1 MLRFV
6 ITVAIFGVIFA
17 LYNLLR
23 DRIDPKFKGRPV
35 LAVVAFIGFFALVG
49 AVFALVGL
57 Y

>member
-1 MLRFV
+1 MLRFLV
-6 ITVAIFGVIFA
+6 TVVIFGVIFA

-35 LAVVAFIGFFALVG
+35 LAVVAFVGFFALVG
-49 AVFALVGL
+49 VFFWLVGL

>member
-1 MLRFV
+1 MLRFLV
-6 ITVAIFGVIFA
+6 TVVIFGVIFA

-35 LAVVAFIGFFALVG
+35 LAVLAFIGFFALVG
-49 AVFALVGL
+49 AVFSLIGL

>member
-1 MLRFV
+1 MSKIF
-6 ITVAIFGVIFA
+6 ITAAIFGVIFA

-35 LAVVAFIGFFALVG
+35 LSFLAFFGFFVLVG
-49 AVFALVGL
+49 VFFWLVGL

>member
-1 MLRFV
+1 MLRFLV
-6 ITVAIFGVIFA
+6 TVVIFGVIFA

-35 LAVVAFIGFFALVG
+35 LAVVAFVGFFALVG
-49 AVFALVGL
+49 AVFSLVGL

>member
-1 MLRFV
+1 MLRFLV
-6 ITVAIFGVIFA
+6 TVVIFGVIFA

-35 LAVVAFIGFFALVG
+35 LAVVAFVGFFALVG
-49 AVFALVGL
+49 VLFWLVGL

>member
-1 MLRFV
+1 MLRFLA
-6 ITVAIFGVIFA
+6 TVVIFGVIFA

-35 LAVVAFIGFFALVG
+35 LSVLAFVGFFAVVG
-49 AVFALVGL
+49 AVFSLVGL

>member
-1 MLRFV
+1 MSKIF
-6 ITVAIFGVIFA
+6 ITAAIFGVIFA

-35 LAVVAFIGFFALVG
+35 LSVLAFVGFFALVG
-49 AVFALVGL
+49 VVFWLVGL